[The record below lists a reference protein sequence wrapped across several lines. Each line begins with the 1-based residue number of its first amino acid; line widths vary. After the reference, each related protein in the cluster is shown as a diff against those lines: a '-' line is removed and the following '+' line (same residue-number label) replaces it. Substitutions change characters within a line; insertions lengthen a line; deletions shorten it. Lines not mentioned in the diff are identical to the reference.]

1 MQFGHNTN
9 VTVGDVTYH
18 VQTEDRG
25 PNHALIDSTVHCRGR
40 VMHRR
45 TNNYFDL
52 IPLDADRELALKLR
66 LADQHR
72 AVIEEMRSGTLH
84 LPPLPPEPPARNRN
98 AAAEDEAR
106 QQREAANAA
115 APVQVPAVVA
125 ARPSQT
131 PQSSQVA
138 QPEQLKLALL
148 NAKTWLTGKH
158 AALQLLVQDA
168 AGHPLGGAQVVVRIE
183 GAASPEEFTAHTG
196 SHGQTQLEF
205 EMPKLTGGDVAL
217 VIDAVY
223 GAVRGHLRFS
233 LRAKPKVP
241 AAS

>member
-1 MQFGHNTN
+1 MEMQFGHNTN
-9 VTVGDVTYH
+9 VTVGDITYH

-25 PNHALIDSTVHCRGR
+25 PGHALIDTTVHCRGR

-52 IPLDADRELALKLR
+52 IPLDADREQALKLR
-66 LADQHR
+66 LAEQHR
-72 AVIEEMRSGTLH
+72 TVIDEMRSGTLH

-106 QQREAANAA
+106 QVQAAQQAA
-115 APVQVPAVVA
+115 APEAAVPALA
-125 ARPSQT
+125 AAPRSPQT
-131 PQSSQVA
+131 PQ
-138 QPEQLKLALL
+138 PEHLKLALL

-158 AALQLLVQDA
+158 AALQILVQDA
-168 AGHPLGGAQVVVRIE
+168 AGNPLGGAQVVARVE
-183 GAASPEEFTAHTG
+183 GAASPAEFTAHTG

-205 EMPKLTGGDVAL
+205 DMPKLAGGDVAL
-217 VIDAVY
+217 VIEAVY
-223 GAVRGHLRFS
+223 GAVRGHLRFA